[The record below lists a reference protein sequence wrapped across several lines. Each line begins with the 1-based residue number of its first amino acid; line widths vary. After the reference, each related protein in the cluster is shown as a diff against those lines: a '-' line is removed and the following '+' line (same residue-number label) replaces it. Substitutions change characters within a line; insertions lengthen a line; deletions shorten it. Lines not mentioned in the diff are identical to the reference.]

1 MPKLNNIQISE
12 RLQKRIEQL
21 ERGEEIAAKDVK
33 VLLTGEQMAR
43 LDEAWQSQEQLRKGK
58 RAVTEEQKQALGWK
72 SKREVRLEAFR
83 QAVAELDGNVLQT
96 LRDELHKKTV
106 RQSRI
111 YLDTYFEAL
120 DEGVGKHQAA
130 SRANNA
136 LTRAG
141 LARIDGASVNQ
152 MSKRDKEVFEM
163 EQRLRKQLGLDGE
176 DSDKEKAQGTERVCF
191 RLLL

>member
-1 MPKLNNIQISE
+1 MPKLNNIQIAE

-33 VLLTGEQMAR
+33 VLLTDEQMAR

-72 SKREVRLEAFR
+72 SKREVRLEIFR
-83 QAVAELDGNVLQT
+83 HALAELEGGELQT
-96 LRDELHKKTV
+96 LRDLQHQSRI

-111 YLDTYFEAL
+111 YLDTYFEARKNNAEKL
-120 DEGVGKHQAA
+120 QAQG
-130 SRANNA
+130 RANNA

-152 MSKRDKEVFEM
+152 VSKRDKEVREM
-163 EQRLRKQLGLDGE
+163 EEGLKKQLGIDYENE
-176 DSDKEKAQGTERVCF
+176 DNE
-191 RLLL
+191 

>member
-1 MPKLNNIQISE
+1 MPKLNNIQIAE

-33 VLLTGEQMAR
+33 VLLTDEQMAR
-43 LDEAWQSQEQLRKGK
+43 LDEAWQSQELLRKGK
-58 RAVTEEQKQALGWK
+58 RAVTDEQKQVLGWK

-96 LRDELHKKTV
+96 LRNELHKKTV

-120 DEGVGKHQAA
+120 DEGVGKHQAQG
-130 SRANNA
+130 RANNA

-141 LARIDGASVNQ
+141 LARIDGASINQ
-152 MSKRDKEVFEM
+152 ISKRDKEVREM
-163 EQRLRKQLGLDGE
+163 EDRLRKQLGLDGE
-176 DSDKEKAQGTERVCF
+176 NKDGDA
-191 RLLL
+191 

>member
-1 MPKLNNIQISE
+1 MPKLNNIQIAE

-33 VLLTGEQMAR
+33 VLLTDEQMAR
-43 LDEAWQSQEQLRKGK
+43 LDEAWQEQELLRQGK
-58 RAVTEEQKQALGWK
+58 RAVTEEQKRALGWK
-72 SKREVRLEAFR
+72 SKREVRLEAFT
-83 QAVAELDGNVLQT
+83 QALDEFDGDVLQT
-96 LRDELHKKTV
+96 YKDLQNQAHV

-111 YLDTYFEAL
+111 YLDMYFDARKNSF
-120 DEGVGKHQAA
+120 DKFQAA
-130 SRANNA
+130 GRANNA

-163 EQRLRKQLGLDGE
+163 EERLKKQLGLDG
-176 DSDKEKAQGTERVCF
+176 DGKDGDA
-191 RLLL
+191 